1 MVTYFAILVLCSQ
14 QFCREV
20 NARSKQ
26 VREGVPMQVS
36 LVAYS
41 DGDYKFWFSSP
52 PSTWFLM
59 RVGFWNHLQA
69 TVWQV
74 ARIPFGSGN
83 TRNEIIGN
91 MKTKEV
97 YHIAKAKC
105 MDPSFIGIDLE
116 RLCSN
121 IIGSAKSMG
130 IETSKELMDDFRARD
145 EQPVGKLEAMR
156 TQIKNKK
163 R

>member
-59 RVGFWNHLQA
+59 R
-69 TVWQV
+69 V

>member
-1 MVTYFAILVLCSQ
+1 
-14 QFCREV
+14 
-20 NARSKQ
+20 
-26 VREGVPMQVS
+26 MQVS

-59 RVGFWNHLQA
+59 R
-69 TVWQV
+69 V